1 MRDLVESDEV
11 SDLSAL
17 MFDNLKNVN
26 NRNDETELLCAEV
39 EVDLLMPDTRW
50 NALSTLTY
58 GLEKRARACTLLD
71 TRRTG
76 STFAWDLQV

>member
-1 MRDLVESDEV
+1 VKDLVESDEV

-17 MFDNLKNVN
+17 MFDDLKNVN
-26 NRNDETELLCAEV
+26 NRNDETKLLCA

-58 GLEKRARACTLLD
+58 GLETRARARTLLD
-71 TRRTG
+71 TRCTG
-76 STFAWDLQV
+76 STFAQDLQV

>member
-1 MRDLVESDEV
+1 MKDLVESDEV

-17 MFDNLKNVN
+17 MFDDLKNVN
-26 NRNDETELLCAEV
+26 NRNDETKLLCA

-58 GLEKRARACTLLD
+58 GLETRARARTLLD

-76 STFAWDLQV
+76 STFAQDLQV